1 MASVSTEISSIKEQ
15 TLNSTNFFALLSVN
29 LFMRSFIFSGL
40 IYFSVVLGGWPGQWV
55 LPVLILSFV
64 VGLLAA
70 YVYGK
75 IEAQADA
82 ERGLYFYL
90 KNRLGQFAAFV
101 TTFVL
106 FTAGN
111 VLIGFL
117 ISFLPKYVF
126 SEFFYLAGVGY
137 ENARFLDLAELV
149 KTPQTI
155 SLLGIIM
162 VLTAFVLTTFS
173 KSIIPKFY
181 ILSTLLLLAIAA
193 ILLVQMGL
201 PVHQGLDV
209 AWNAFYGQISFSD
222 VVIQARENGI
232 NQNIFGGVYTFASF
246 SIVLW
251 FFLQGYERI
260 NLNTSKKK
268 RSSVWVN
275 LLSTLITF
283 LFLIGFFWLFFRN
296 VGYSWMRA
304 QAYLGMITQGDF
316 PGGMTTF
323 AGLLSPYPAYF
334 ILISFFLLIT
344 MVCTLGTT
352 LIANGVFIQS
362 WAEDNVLPQIFLLR
376 NRTTGKFGI
385 SYLIISILFGI
396 GIVLSA
402 FSDMMVDVIGFIL
415 VMQLM
420 QIPIFLAVLRF
431 GNNTKLQKKP
441 RFVSLAA
448 GVIVIV
454 LVFTLILFV
463 ITPVPTGFTPWLG
476 LIVGGISFL
485 LAIFYYYF
493 LKNKLTQHN

>member
-1 MASVSTEISSIKEQ
+1 
-15 TLNSTNFFALLSVN
+15 
-29 LFMRSFIFSGL
+29 
-40 IYFSVVLGGWPGQWV
+40 
-55 LPVLILSFV
+55 
-64 VGLLAA
+64 
-70 YVYGK
+70 
-75 IEAQADA
+75 
-82 ERGLYFYL
+82 
-90 KNRLGQFAAFV
+90 
-101 TTFVL
+101 
-106 FTAGN
+106 
-111 VLIGFL
+111 
-117 ISFLPKYVF
+117 
-126 SEFFYLAGVGY
+126 
-137 ENARFLDLAELV
+137 
-149 KTPQTI
+149 
-155 SLLGIIM
+155 
-162 VLTAFVLTTFS
+162 
-173 KSIIPKFY
+173 
-181 ILSTLLLLAIAA
+181 
-193 ILLVQMGL
+193 
-201 PVHQGLDV
+201 
-209 AWNAFYGQISFSD
+209 
-222 VVIQARENGI
+222 
-232 NQNIFGGVYTFASF
+232 
-246 SIVLW
+246 
-251 FFLQGYERI
+251 
-260 NLNTSKKK
+260 
-268 RSSVWVN
+268 
-275 LLSTLITF
+275 
-283 LFLIGFFWLFFRN
+283 
-296 VGYSWMRA
+296 MRA

-334 ILISFFLLIT
+334 ILISFFLLIA

-385 SYLIISILFGI
+385 FYLIISILYGI

-402 FSDMMVDVIGFIL
+402 FSDVMVDVIGFIL